1 MYYVAPGNGTLAV
14 VVVTYN
20 RADMLTKCLESL
32 NAQSHKATRVYVVDN
47 ASTDHTQQVL
57 SNLTWPISTIKM
69 QSNTGGAG
77 GFSAGLE
84 KAYNDGFD
92 WILLIDD
99 DVLLDRDCLFQFLK
113 YRKDAM
119 IGVREDKNG
128 KLVERAA
135 LEYNLK
141 NPLRLKPRKKS
152 IEDIYPCRSDMP
164 KLLPVESAA
173 FEGFMVH
180 RNVIS
185 KVGFPRPEYFIF
197 YDDLDYT
204 IRIRK
209 AGFHVNAVRD
219 AVIIRQQNYS
229 TNSALTGWK
238 GFYMYRNFFL
248 IHYRFG
254 ENIFVKIKPLVLLGG
269 ALVVKCLSIFQ
280 YPKKTRTLW
289 RAFFSSISVA
299 IFKSNRYFSSAAK

>member
-1 MYYVAPGNGTLAV
+1 
-14 VVVTYN
+14 
-20 RADMLTKCLESL
+20 
-32 NAQSHKATRVYVVDN
+32 
-47 ASTDHTQQVL
+47 
-57 SNLTWPISTIKM
+57 
-69 QSNTGGAG
+69 
-77 GFSAGLE
+77 
-84 KAYNDGFD
+84 
-92 WILLIDD
+92 
-99 DVLLDRDCLFQFLK
+99 
-113 YRKDAM
+113 
-119 IGVREDKNG
+119 
-128 KLVERAA
+128 
-135 LEYNLK
+135 
-141 NPLRLKPRKKS
+141 
-152 IEDIYPCRSDMP
+152 MP

-180 RNVIS
+180 RTVIS

-280 YPKKTRTLW
+280 YPQKNQNTLESV
-289 RAFFSSISVA
+289 FSPQYLSL
-299 IFKSNRYFSSAAK
+299 F